1 MNQVAPL
8 SLNVPLSHDFLRLVT
23 GFAEE
28 SAKAFGLATSEAL
41 KLTLAAEEIFTHIC
55 QSAKADDAIGIE
67 AVSGC
72 YYALLR
78 FIFKAPDFDPRTFNL
93 TARVS
98 LDDESGLKEMG
109 LLIASRAVDRFYIT
123 ESPQQKLELGLVK
136 EKAYPEGTDL
146 EVPRMK
152 EIRNVDVRSPD
163 PDGLKL
169 FARLAAAY
177 YPTHFCLPSFRFPG
191 KVVDMVASGEYEATV
206 ASGDHGEI
214 SAGVLWHWVGKRLV
228 EFFGPYLFS
237 QGDSGMAQRIMESC
251 LTRIAKTEAIGL
263 MSRCSTP
270 ELPRGYF
277 ESLGTIDLFDP
288 DGTSRPWSIF
298 YRQLQED
305 LGCQVWSHPDLE
317 AFLRTEYGRLF
328 FAREIL
334 LTRHEGEVRPPH
346 SVFSVQFDR
355 SHYQATLRAIWD
367 GEDMTDNLS
376 QHVKVLT
383 AESLPNIFFAIDL
396 SKAWQAALTPS
407 LLQNGFL
414 PKILLPYAGEGD
426 VVVFQYGGG
435 K

>member
-1 MNQVAPL
+1 MNRTATP

-28 SAKAFGLATSEAL
+28 SVKAFGLATAEAL
-41 KLTLAAEEIFTHIC
+41 KLTLAAEEIFTYLC
-55 QSAKADDAIGIE
+55 QSTKAGSTIGVE
-67 AVSGC
+67 AVNGR

-78 FIFKAPDFDPRTFNL
+78 FTFKAPDFDPRSFNL

-98 LDDESGLKEMG
+98 LDDEANLKEMG
-109 LLIASRAVDRFYIT
+109 LLIASRVVDQFYLT
-123 ESPQQKLELGLVK
+123 GSPQQELELGLVK
-136 EKAYPEGTDL
+136 EKAYPEATDL
-146 EVPRMK
+146 EVPKMK
-152 EIRNVDVRSPD
+152 ETRNADVRSPD

-169 FARLAAAY
+169 FARLVAAH
-177 YPTHFCLPSFRFPG
+177 YPPRFCLPSFRFPG

-206 ASGDHGEI
+206 ASGDQGEI
-214 SAGVLWHWVGKRLV
+214 GAGVLWRRVGKRLV

-237 QGDSGMAQRIMESC
+237 KGGSGMAQKIMESC
-251 LTRIAKTEAIGL
+251 LSRIAKTEAIGL
-263 MSRCSTP
+263 MSRYATP
-270 ELPRGYF
+270 ELPKGYF
-277 ESLGTIDLFDP
+277 ESLGTIDLFHP
-288 DGTSRPWSIF
+288 DGTSQVWSIF
-298 YRQLQED
+298 FRQLRED

-317 AFLRTEYGRLF
+317 AFLRTEYGRLSF
-328 FAREIL
+328 GREIL
-334 LTRHEGEVRPPH
+334 LTKHEGEVRPSH
-346 SVFSVQFDR
+346 SVFSIQFDR

-376 QHVKVLT
+376 QHVKVLS

-414 PKILLPYAGEGD
+414 PKILLPYALEGD

>member
-1 MNQVAPL
+1 
-8 SLNVPLSHDFLRLVT
+8 
-23 GFAEE
+23 
-28 SAKAFGLATSEAL
+28 
-41 KLTLAAEEIFTHIC
+41 
-55 QSAKADDAIGIE
+55 
-67 AVSGC
+67 
-72 YYALLR
+72 
-78 FIFKAPDFDPRTFNL
+78 
-93 TARVS
+93 
-98 LDDESGLKEMG
+98 
-109 LLIASRAVDRFYIT
+109 
-123 ESPQQKLELGLVK
+123 
-136 EKAYPEGTDL
+136 
-146 EVPRMK
+146 
-152 EIRNVDVRSPD
+152 
-163 PDGLKL
+163 
-169 FARLAAAY
+169 
-177 YPTHFCLPSFRFPG
+177 
-191 KVVDMVASGEYEATV
+191 MVASGEYEATV
-206 ASGDHGEI
+206 ASGDQGEI
-214 SAGVLWHWVGKRLV
+214 GAGVLWHWVGKRLV

-237 QGDSGMAQRIMESC
+237 QGDSEMAQRIMESC
-251 LTRIAKTEAIGL
+251 LARIAKTEAIGL

-367 GEDMTDNLS
+367 GKDTADNLS
-376 QHVKVLT
+376 EHVKVLR
-383 AESLPNIFFAIDL
+383 AEGLPNIFFEIDL
-396 SKAWQAALTPS
+396 SKAWEAALTPA
-407 LLQNGFL
+407 LLQNDFR